1 MTALDHRN
9 RQPAGIT
16 TGGQFA
22 TSAKAEP
29 RVTLPA
35 VTMDSLTESQREII
49 DSTVREVAADMAR
62 HAQDP
67 DDGLML
73 TLLAE
78 DAIAEA
84 DQLGYLRANGHQD
97 RDIEDLL
104 APR

>member
-1 MTALDHRN
+1 MTALAHRN

-35 VTMDSLTESQREII
+35 VTMDSLTQPQRDII
-49 DSTVREVAADMAR
+49 DGTVREVAADIAR
-62 HAQDP
+62 HVQDP
-67 DDGLML
+67 EYRDEV
-73 TLLAE
+73 TQVAE
-78 DAIAEA
+78 DAITDD

-97 RDIEDLL
+97 RDIADLL